1 MDDKKL
7 HRLLEKVS
15 KENCKH
21 SFDTIFGYYY
31 PKLVDFADLYLEC
44 RKSAEEVASDALLKF
59 FVKRHH
65 LLSIE
70 KPQSYLYT
78 TVKNLSISQIRKTKK
93 DINFVRQSE
102 LLELQKF
109 EPETSPENNLLEEEF
124 SAVIMK
130 IVDTMPPRR
139 KMIFKLI
146 KQEDKSYKEVSAL
159 LNISVKT
166 VEVHMGLAIAQLR
179 LSLENYE
186 KRNQFNY
193 LQIVKFLFLFL
204 HIFNY

>member
-7 HRLLEKVS
+7 HQLIERIS

-21 SFDTIFGYYY
+21 SFDIIFEYYY
-31 PKLVDFADLYLEC
+31 PKLVDFANFYLEC
-44 RKSAEEVASDALLKF
+44 RKSAEEVASDAMLKF
-59 FVKRHH
+59 FIKRHY

-70 KPQSYLYT
+70 RPQSYLYT

-93 DINFVRQSE
+93 DINFVSQSE

-109 EPETSPENNLLEEEF
+109 EPEASPENNLFEEEY

-130 IVDTMPPRR
+130 IVDGMPPRR

-146 KQEDKSYKEVSAL
+146 KQEDKSYKEVSTL

>member
-7 HRLLEKVS
+7 HRLLERVS
-15 KENCKH
+15 KENCKQ

-44 RKSAEEVASDALLKF
+44 RKSAEEVASDALLKL

-65 LLSIE
+65 FVSIE
-70 KPQSYLYT
+70 KPQSYLYK

-93 DINFVRQSE
+93 DVHFVRQIE
-102 LLELQKF
+102 LSELQKV
-109 EPETSPENNLLEEEF
+109 EQEASPERNLLEEEF
-124 SAVIMK
+124 SAIIMK
-130 IVDTMPPRR
+130 IIDAMPPRR
-139 KMIFKLI
+139 KMIFKLV
-146 KQEDKSYKEVSAL
+146 KQEEKSYKEVAAL

-166 VEVHMGLAIAQLR
+166 VEVHMGLAISHLR
-179 LSLENYE
+179 HSLQNYE

-193 LQIVKFLFLFL
+193 LQVVKSLFLL
-204 HIFNY
+204 LYVIPY